1 MKGYSKVGSSRGR
14 TAYRTPATF
23 RYRKYVTVS
32 KIKSGR

>member
-1 MKGYSKVGSSRGR
+1 MKGYSKIGGHKGR

-32 KIKSGR
+32 KIKSRG